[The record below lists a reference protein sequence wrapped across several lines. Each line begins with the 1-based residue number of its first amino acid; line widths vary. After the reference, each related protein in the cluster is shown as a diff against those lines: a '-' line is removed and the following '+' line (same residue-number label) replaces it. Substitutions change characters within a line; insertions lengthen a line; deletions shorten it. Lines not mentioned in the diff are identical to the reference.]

1 MWNTQYYIIMYH
13 FSVVYTIL
21 YIVYHV
27 YCGMH
32 NIIYCM
38 SLKHV
43 YIKLSQHDAYCG
55 YLETFGDT
63 KGVIRSRKS
72 KDRQHNGQMKKNK
85 Q

>member
-1 MWNTQYYIIMYH
+1 MVFIVYRFWCGIHNIIELCII
-13 FSVVYTIL
+13 FTGVYTIL

-43 YIKLSQHDAYCG
+43 YIKLSAHDAYCG

-63 KGVIRSRKS
+63 KGDNQNS
-72 KDRQHNGQMKKNK
+72 
-85 Q
+85 